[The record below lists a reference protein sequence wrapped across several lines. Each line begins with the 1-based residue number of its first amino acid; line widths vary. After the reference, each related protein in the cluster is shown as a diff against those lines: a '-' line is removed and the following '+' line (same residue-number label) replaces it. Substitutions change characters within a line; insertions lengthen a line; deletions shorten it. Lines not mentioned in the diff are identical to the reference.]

1 MTMTMTKTMTK
12 TKTETE
18 TETETKIALIVDDD
32 DDLRALLS
40 FKLLH
45 SGFEVHDEADGEGGL
60 AAIVTF
66 HPDIVLLDWLMPRM
80 SGLEVCE
87 QLRSVPEIAR
97 TSVILLTAKA
107 QEQDIERG
115 FAAGVDDYV
124 IKPFSPRELMTRV
137 QAVLARARRDPWT
150 SATS

>member
-1 MTMTMTKTMTK
+1 M
-12 TKTETE
+12 
-18 TETETKIALIVDDD
+18 TKIALIVDDN

-45 SGFEVHDEADGEGGL
+45 SGFEVHSEADGATGL
-60 AAIVTF
+60 AAIAIL
-66 HPDIVLLDWLMPRM
+66 HPDIVLLDWMMPRM

-87 QLRSVPEIAR
+87 QLRSVPEIAG

-107 QEQDIERG
+107 QELDIEHG
-115 FAAGVDDYV
+115 FAAGADDYI

-137 QAVLARARRDPWT
+137 QAVLARAKREPWT
-150 SATS
+150 SASS